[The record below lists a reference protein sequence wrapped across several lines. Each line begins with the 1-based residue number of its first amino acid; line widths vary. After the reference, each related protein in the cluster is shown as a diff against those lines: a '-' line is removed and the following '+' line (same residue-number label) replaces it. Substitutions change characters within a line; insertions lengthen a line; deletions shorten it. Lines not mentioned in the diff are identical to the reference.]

1 MRRTLR
7 LEPLGENLR
16 IFLGPMRIC
25 LVTAFP
31 PSTQRINEYGLHL
44 ATQAREQ
51 RAEVIVLADQYEP
64 RQPEVDGFQV
74 RRCWKFN
81 SLSTPWRILAAAR
94 ELKPD
99 VIWFNLVYST
109 FGDQPLAAFL
119 GLCAPLL
126 LRLCGFRTHV
136 TLHHLMEN
144 VELRHA
150 DIRFPRVYL
159 LAGTLAT
166 RVLLKAHGVSV
177 LLERYRQAL
186 IERYGAAN
194 ISVRR
199 HGILG
204 STPRPPDFSQRKHEF
219 RVLAFGKFGRYKR
232 LEVMLDAWPEVRRHL
247 PNARLVVAGQD
258 HPNRPGYLEDFAQRY
273 RHDPS
278 IEFLGYLPEH
288 GIGDVFSRCNV
299 AVLPY
304 SSSGG
309 PSGVAHQAAQFGLP
323 LIGSAIPD
331 IVNVCT
337 EEGLAI
343 DYYHTDDPADL
354 AARIVALARDPER
367 ERRMAE
373 QNYAAALAMTLPSIV
388 AQYLQDFEQAV
399 EQLAPR
405 KRGAS
410 LGTRWEE
417 GAAVQTRIP
426 VPEDKKAAA

>member
-1 MRRTLR
+1 
-7 LEPLGENLR
+7 
-16 IFLGPMRIC
+16 MRIC

-31 PSTQRINEYGLHL
+31 PSTQRINEYGFHL

-51 RAEVIVLADQYEP
+51 RAHLIVLADEYQP
-64 RQPEVDGFQV
+64 RQPELDGFEV
-74 RRCWKFN
+74 RRCWAFN
-81 SLSTPWRILAAAR
+81 SLATPFRILAAAR

-99 VIWFNLVYST
+99 VVWFNLVYST

-119 GLCAPLL
+119 GLCTPLL

-150 DIRFPRVYL
+150 DIRFPGLYRK
-159 LAGTLAT
+159 AGSLAT
-166 RVLLKAHGVSV
+166 RVLLKAHKVSV
-177 LLERYRQAL
+177 LLEQYRAAL
-186 IERYGAAN
+186 MERYGAAN
-194 ISVRR
+194 INVHR

-204 STPRPPDFSQRKHEF
+204 AMPQPPDFSQRQDKDAF

-232 LEVMLDAWPEVRRHL
+232 LEVMLDAWPEVRRQV
-247 PNARLVVAGQD
+247 PAAKLVIAGQD
-258 HPNRPGYLEDFAQRY
+258 HPNRAGYMAHLAEQHQD
-273 RHDPS
+273 DSS
-278 IEFLGYLPEH
+278 IEFLGYLPEDK
-288 GIGDVFSRCNV
+288 IGEVFSRCNV

-323 LIGSAIPD
+323 LIGSRIGD

-343 DYYHTDDPADL
+343 EYFRTDDALDL
-354 AARIVALARDPER
+354 AEKIVALARDPQR

-373 QNYAAALAMTLPSIV
+373 QNYAAALAMTMPKIV
-388 AQYLQDFEQAV
+388 EQYLSDFREDSSQVPA
-399 EQLAPR
+399 A
-405 KRGAS
+405 
-410 LGTRWEE
+410 E
-417 GAAVQTRIP
+417 GQPLEPYVAL
-426 VPEDKKAAA
+426 PEDKKVAA